1 MIEDINSHN
10 KKAIIKFVDFKKD
23 FDSHCKGS
31 MLKILKAWD
40 IPRRLQILINELYEL
55 TRAEVI
61 ANCFKVKSNLIQGD
75 ILAPNFFL
83 TVTDY
88 MTHSTY
94 KVNKGILNF
103 DHIVGE

>member
-75 ILAPNFFL
+75 ILVPNFFL